1 MTDILRIRR
10 IFRGY
15 LRDIFRIFTG
25 YFPDMTDILR
35 ISTECFFLE
44 ILSSCTQKHISKRW
58 QDTHLWYKRILLGV
72 IIPLRP
78 PASAESRLSGIYRIY
93 HIHFVR
99 YPVPDE
105 MFHIRSV
112 SGAALS
118 AGQIRQMP
126 ASGRTCRIVRN
137 MSAAVKRELYKLLP
151 SIFSHTFSSFF
162 LLSFFF
168 FLHYDLPTLLFT
180 IPVFREFHS
189 EACNSFTEI
198 SYDVRIIVL

>member
-1 MTDILRIRR
+1 MDISGIFSGHDGYSADTADISRISTGYFPDMTDIFRTQR

-58 QDTHLWYKRILLGV
+58 QDTHLWYKRILLGG

-112 SGAALS
+112 PGTALS
-118 AGQIRQMP
+118 AGLIRQMP
-126 ASGRTCRIVRN
+126 ISGRTCRIVRN
-137 MSAAVKRELYKLLP
+137 VSAAVKRELYKLLP
-151 SIFSHTFSSFF
+151 LHFFSHIFQFLLAQFLLFSS
-162 LLSFFF
+162 S
-168 FLHYDLPTLLFT
+168 
-180 IPVFREFHS
+180 
-189 EACNSFTEI
+189 
-198 SYDVRIIVL
+198 